1 MNATE
6 YTTSLDSI
14 IPMLLA
20 EAAAKPSA
28 AEKINAGI
36 DAWVAI
42 KAHGFEV
49 SDMPGLPNEKFGPIT
64 GGVYFMLALSLRK
77 ASVWILR

>member
-20 EAAAKPSA
+20 EAEAHPQVAAK
-28 AEKINAGI
+28 IYAGL
-36 DAWVAI
+36 DAWEAI
-42 KAHGFEV
+42 KNHGFEV
-49 SDMPGLPNEKFGPIT
+49 SEMPGLPNATLGPIT
-64 GGVYFMLALSLRK
+64 SGTYFALACSLRR
-77 ASVWILR
+77 ASLSIVL